1 MTSAEAGDPGR
12 ARLVEVL
19 DSLPAAVVLFGDG
32 AVVYANPAAAALL
45 GDEVAAGAPLEA
57 LGSPELAGAVRETTE
72 TGRPL
77 NIDVSRAGRQL
88 AVRTAATAGG
98 EVALTLSDLT
108 ELRRVEAL
116 RRDFVTNASHELKTP
131 VAGIQA
137 LAESL
142 ELAMER
148 SPERAATMVGRLQV
162 EAKRLSQLV
171 RDLLDLTR
179 LEDADATAD
188 ALPRWKRVDLAELV
202 EVQMDRL
209 TGYAEGLGVRL
220 VADVEAPAVVV
231 GNAPDLR
238 VVIAN
243 LLENAIQYNRPGGE
257 VRVRLARAEGGVVL
271 EVSDTGIGIPEPD
284 RQRIFERFYR
294 VDKARSRLAGGT
306 GLGLSIVRHAVEAHG
321 GRVSVDSIVGEGS
334 TFRVVLP
341 VSGSR

>member
-1 MTSAEAGDPGR
+1 MSPDGGDPGR
-12 ARLVEVL
+12 ERLVEVL
-19 DSLPAAVVLFGDG
+19 DSLPAAVVLFHDG

-45 GDEVAAGAPLEA
+45 GAEIAAGAPLDA
-57 LGSPELAGAVRETTE
+57 LGSPELADAVRETAE
-72 TGRPL
+72 TGRAL
-77 NIDVSRAGRQL
+77 GIDVARAGRQL

-142 ELAMER
+142 ELAMQR
-148 SPERAATMVGRLQV
+148 SPDRAASMVTRLQV
-162 EAKRLSQLV
+162 EAQRLSQLV

-179 LEDADATAD
+179 LEDVDATGVAQE
-188 ALPRWKRVDLAELV
+188 RWQRVDLAEV
-202 EVQMDRL
+202 AAVQMERL
-209 TGYAEGLGVRL
+209 AAYAEGLGVTL
-220 VADVEAPAVVV
+220 VSEIDAPAVVV
-231 GNAPDLR
+231 GNPSDLR
-238 VVIAN
+238 VVVAN
-243 LLENAIQYNRPGGE
+243 LVENAIQYNRPGGE
-257 VRVRLARAEGGVVL
+257 VRVTLSRSDAGVVL
-271 EVSDTGIGIPEPD
+271 EVADTGVGIPEPD

-321 GRVSVDSIVGEGS
+321 GQITVDSAVGEGS
-334 TFRVVLP
+334 IFRVTLP
-341 VSGSR
+341 VASDR